1 MIKDDINLSVALNIL
16 DRKIA
21 KLNMEIVKN
30 PENIELKNNLD
41 YFLNMR
47 KEISKGNAELI
58 KKVID
63 EAKSSQN
70 DWFKR

>member
-21 KLNMEIVKN
+21 KLNMGIVKN

-70 DWFKR
+70 D

>member
-1 MIKDDINLSVALNIL
+1 MIKDDINLSVAINIL

-21 KLNMEIVKN
+21 KLNMEIVKS
-30 PENIELKNNLD
+30 PEDIELKGRLSKL
-41 YFLNMR
+41 LNER

-63 EAKSSQN
+63 EAKNSQN
-70 DWFKR
+70 D

>member
-1 MIKDDINLSVALNIL
+1 MIKDDINLSVAINFL

-21 KLNMEIVKN
+21 KLNMKIVDN
-30 PENIELKNNLD
+30 PEDMELKENLNK
-41 YFLNMR
+41 YLNMR

-58 KKVID
+58 KKIID
-63 EAKSSQN
+63 DAKSSQN

>member
-1 MIKDDINLSVALNIL
+1 MIKDDIDLSVALNIL

>member
-1 MIKDDINLSVALNIL
+1 MIKDDINLSVAIDIL

-30 PENIELKNNLD
+30 PNNIELKEKLNNI
-41 YFLNMR
+41 LNMR

-58 KKVID
+58 KKIID
-63 EAKSSQN
+63 EAKNSQN
-70 DWFKR
+70 DWFKK

>member
-21 KLNMEIVKN
+21 KLNIEIVKN
-30 PENIELKNNLD
+30 PEDLEAKKNLD

-58 KKVID
+58 KKIIN

-70 DWFKR
+70 G

>member
-1 MIKDDINLSVALNIL
+1 MIKDDIDLSVALNIL

-58 KKVID
+58 KKIIND
-63 EAKSSQN
+63 AK
-70 DWFKR
+70 KI

>member
-1 MIKDDINLSVALNIL
+1 MIKDDINLSVAIDIL

-30 PENIELKNNLD
+30 PNNIELKEKLNNI
-41 YFLNMR
+41 LNMR

-58 KKVID
+58 KKIID
-63 EAKSSQN
+63 EAKNSQN
-70 DWFKR
+70 D

>member
-1 MIKDDINLSVALNIL
+1 MIKDDVNLSVAINIL
-16 DRKIA
+16 DRRIA
-21 KLNMEIVKN
+21 KLNIEIEKN
-30 PENIELKNNLD
+30 PDDITQKEELSK
-41 YFLNMR
+41 FLNMR

-70 DWFKR
+70 D